1 MAYSA
6 DGGASWRTSPR
17 QTYSYTAHFTDKTS
31 RSFCRVERPQLAFS
45 EADGGDGGDV
55 ARGDPTHL
63 LNGVCYGA
71 NPAAIYA
78 CLELKSKAPV
88 MTWTLARPLG
98 RS

>member
-55 ARGDPTHL
+55 ARGDP
-63 LNGVCYGA
+63 
-71 NPAAIYA
+71 AAIYA